1 MVCLGAGSTPQ
12 QAFLGSSFKLC
23 SKKGNHQSARKLKD
37 GQKPRANSYEN
48 FVDIEL
54 SSPLGRHIVTSS
66 KLGLDAQTPASSG
79 FKPAEEFVKEVEKHC
94 PTTSRVI
101 KSCNNVKKRWLHTFK
116 GSRKKWVHRYCFTNS
131 EREKQVKELRCGLP
145 TEVMRLL
152 QGAVEGGG
160 VNPEDVAVVDQKSDV
175 VDDDDGEVVE
185 GSRGF
190 NVAIHIDEKEGG
202 DGNLN
207 LPSDV
212 EAELSET
219 EAEGVRD
226 IGTEDISE
234 YEKIRAVYVKQKE
247 KLKRKLKRDWDGCKE
262 GEGLF
267 VTGGQKRAKKL
278 KVVQKEA
285 LDLRSEG
292 EDQQCGK
299 STKKNLG
306 SSGAGLDIW
315 I

>member
-1 MVCLGAGSTPQ
+1 M
-12 QAFLGSSFKLC
+12 
-23 SKKGNHQSARKLKD
+23 
-37 GQKPRANSYEN
+37 
-48 FVDIEL
+48 
-54 SSPLGRHIVTSS
+54 
-66 KLGLDAQTPASSG
+66 
-79 FKPAEEFVKEVEKHC
+79 
-94 PTTSRVI
+94 
-101 KSCNNVKKRWLHTFK
+101 
-116 GSRKKWVHRYCFTNS
+116 
-131 EREKQVKELRCGLP
+131 KELRCGLP

-160 VNPEDVAVVDQKSDV
+160 VNPEDIAVVEQQSGVNNNNDGVFVEEAVDGKLVHCGVSNLHRDV
-175 VDDDDGEVVE
+175 EEQQAIEVDGEVVK
-185 GSRGF
+185 GGRGF
-190 NVAIHIDEKEGG
+190 NKAIQVDEEEIVKEIEEG
-202 DGNLN
+202 DGGSLN

-212 EAELSET
+212 ESEVSET
-219 EAEGVRD
+219 EAEGVAD